1 MELSNAVPDNIKNIL
16 QSFICPIT
24 TQIVQTPIVAS
35 DGRIY
40 EENAFKEFIENNNKS
55 PITREPITTVYHIS
69 HDIKNVIDTLETM
82 YPEIKK
88 IRYISDNT
96 YLNNVDSI
104 KKFIDRNQYFSLL
117 KYTNFYV
124 RDMIHKGFIDKIIKN
139 KSANV
144 LIHIIKNSE
153 DLDSE
158 TGIAVIC
165 KSLEWPKNENFV
177 LFYLQNYNYA
187 LNYIDLGILFNT
199 ACEHPVVDYNLI
211 IYIINYCNDI
221 RSLTM
226 FVDNRDWS
234 YNLHHSNSLIKGKIQ
249 IKDAYYKRILELCKS
264 NEISVIK
271 HNYDVNTFWNTL
283 VDYDNDVIEEEEYEQ
298 EYSVE
303 EEYEQADTV
312 GEDVEEVEEEIEEE
326 YNSEDI

>member
-1 MELSNAVPDNIKNIL
+1 MELSNEVPDNIKNIL

-40 EENAFKEFIENNNKS
+40 EENAFKEFIENNNTS

-88 IRYISDNT
+88 FRYISDNT
-96 YLNNVDSI
+96 YLNNIDSI
-104 KKFIDRNQYFSLL
+104 KRFISRNQYFSLL
-117 KYTNFYV
+117 KYTNFYI
-124 RDMIHKGFIDKIIKN
+124 RDMINKGFLDKIIKN

-144 LIHIIKNSE
+144 LIHIIKNSN
-153 DLDSE
+153 DLDTE
-158 TGIAVIC
+158 TGFAVIC
-165 KSLEWPKNENFV
+165 KSLQWPKNEDFV
-177 LFYLQNYNYA
+177 IFYLQNYDYT
-187 LNYIDLGILFNT
+187 LNHIDLGILFNT
-199 ACEHPVVDYNLI
+199 ACKYSTANDNLI

-226 FVDNRDWS
+226 FVNNMDWS
-234 YNLHHSNSLIKGKIQ
+234 YNLQNLNSVTKQNIHTLNR
-249 IKDAYYKRILELCKS
+249 IKDVYYKRILELSKS

-271 HNYDVNTFWNTL
+271 HNYDVNTFWNVL
-283 VDYDNDVIEEEEYEQ
+283 IDDDVIEQSDEYEQ
-298 EYSVE
+298 EYFEDVE
-303 EEYEQADTV
+303 EEDVGQEHV
-312 GEDVEEVEEEIEEE
+312 EGEDVEEEE
-326 YNSEDI
+326 YG